1 MSLLLCVCCLLF
13 SVFPVQKCSVSCGTG
28 IQVRKIE
35 CNANGHKSVGNGVDD
50 TNDDDV
56 AAPSAID
63 AEDGAG
69 DARPMAAGIANDGTG
84 VDFAGDNTSTGSMS
98 NSYIAND
105 AAADSRTG
113 KNPTNNSNKKKTIK
127 DIGETDAGAL
137 ATTRTGASAATMQC
151 DPNNKPADTQPCT
164 TGIICAAEMEDDTDD
179 GSDEHYDNEHISSE
193 EVHEL
198 LNSYR
203 DIDKQAGW
211 RKKPSPLPSN
221 NLISFDSLYVCI
233 FRFRFVLFFLLVRS
247 FGLSQLVCFSLDR
260 HSWVQMHCVAA
271 TAQLYTLILQFF
283 CYIIACFW
291 MHSGA
296 AESFVIIFIAAAF
309 RALVWL
315 FDSNWFMI
323 LICFQMPDQYQYVGE
338 ISRSFV
344 GSWLSIPLCIISI
357 FVDLFSTLSCM
368 IWI

>member
-233 FRFRFVLFFLLVRS
+233 FRFRFVLFFSVSSLVRS
-247 FGLSQLVCFSLDR
+247 FAIGLFFLRQTQLGANALCCSHCTAVHSHTTILLLYHRLFLD
-260 HSWVQMHCVAA
+260 
-271 TAQLYTLILQFF
+271 
-283 CYIIACFW
+283 
-291 MHSGA
+291 
-296 AESFVIIFIAAAF
+296 AF
-309 RALVWL
+309 RCGGIICYYLYCSCISSSRLVV
-315 FDSNWFMI
+315 WFE
-323 LICFQMPDQYQYVGE
+323 LIYDF
-338 ISRSFV
+338 
-344 GSWLSIPLCIISI
+344 
-357 FVDLFSTLSCM
+357 DLFSNAGSISVCWWNFSFFRWQLSFDS
-368 IWI
+368 IVYY